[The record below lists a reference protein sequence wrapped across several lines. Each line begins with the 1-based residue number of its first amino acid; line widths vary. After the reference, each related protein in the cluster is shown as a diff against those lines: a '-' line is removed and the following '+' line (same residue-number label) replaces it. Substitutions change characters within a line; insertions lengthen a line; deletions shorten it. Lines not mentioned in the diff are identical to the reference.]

1 MASTASEFLFT
12 HLVASLLCCYSLA
25 CVVLTKIMLP
35 FQYRTGFSA
44 ALGVVEQHGTG
55 ELFWIKTLTANAL
68 FSLTALVSTFILAVL
83 LGIMRANA
91 RRYASTL
98 IPRKKNSVVAAA
110 QRVPLRDASSSTGS
124 LVEP

>member
-1 MASTASEFLFT
+1 MTSTASEFIFS
-12 HLVASLLCCYSLA
+12 HLVASLMCCYSLA

-68 FSLTALVSTFILAVL
+68 FSLTALLSTLILAVL
-83 LGIMRANA
+83 FGIMRANA
-91 RRYASTL
+91 HRYASTL
-98 IPRKKNSVVAAA
+98 IPRTSVSASAAK
-110 QRVPLRDASSSTGS
+110 RVPLREASSSTGS